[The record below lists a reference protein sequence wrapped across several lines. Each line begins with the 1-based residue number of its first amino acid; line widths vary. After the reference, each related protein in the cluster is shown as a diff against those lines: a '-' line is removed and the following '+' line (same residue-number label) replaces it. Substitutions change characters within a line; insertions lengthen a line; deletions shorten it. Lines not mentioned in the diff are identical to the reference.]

1 MGGSDVI
8 VDAYRAST
16 IQMAGMAVAI
26 YAVQMLL
33 RMRAEEADGPLEQIL
48 GTAVSRSRWMI
59 SHVINAALG
68 SLALLLIYAIG
79 VGLTAGAVVGDV
91 PSQLGDMLV
100 AGMVQVPA
108 ILVISGVVVAVTALL
123 PRWAGAVC
131 WTIIIVFILLGPLF
145 GAATF
150 QLPEW
155 TQNLSPFAH
164 TPKLPGAD
172 VTAVP
177 VVALIAI
184 AAALAAAGVATF
196 RRRNLTL
203 PA

>member
-1 MGGSDVI
+1 
-8 VDAYRAST
+8 
-16 IQMAGMAVAI
+16 
-26 YAVQMLL
+26 
-33 RMRAEEADGPLEQIL
+33 
-48 GTAVSRSRWMI
+48 MI

-68 SLALLLIYAIG
+68 SLLLLLVYAIG
-79 VGLTAGAVVGDV
+79 VGLTAGAVVGDL
-91 PSQLGDMLV
+91 PAQLGDMLV
-100 AGMVQVPA
+100 AGVVQLPA
-108 ILVISGVVVAVTALL
+108 ILVIGGVVVAVTALL

-131 WTIIIVFILLGPLF
+131 WTAIIGFILLGPLF

-155 TQNLSPFAH
+155 TQNLSPFTH

-177 VVALIAI
+177 AGALIAV
-184 AAALAAAGVATF
+184 AAALAAAGLAAF
-196 RRRNLTL
+196 RRRDLAL

>member
-1 MGGSDVI
+1 
-8 VDAYRAST
+8 
-16 IQMAGMAVAI
+16 MAGMAVAI
-26 YAVQMLL
+26 YATQMLL
-33 RMRAEEADGPLEQIL
+33 RMRAEEAEGPLEQIL
-48 GTAVSRSRWMI
+48 GTAVSRPQWMI

-68 SLALLLIYAIG
+68 SLVLLLVYAIG
-79 VGLTAGAVVGDV
+79 VGLAAGVIVGDV
-91 PSQLGDMLV
+91 PAQVGDMLV
-100 AGMVQVPA
+100 AGVVQLPA
-108 ILVISGVVVAVTALL
+108 ILVIGGVVVAVTALL

-131 WTIIIVFILLGPLF
+131 WTAVIVFILLGPLF

-155 TQNLSPFAH
+155 TQSVSPFTH

-177 VVALIAI
+177 VVALVAI
-184 AAALAAAGVATF
+184 AAALAVAGVAAF
-196 RRRNLTL
+196 RRRNLAL

>member
-1 MGGSDVI
+1 
-8 VDAYRAST
+8 
-16 IQMAGMAVAI
+16 
-26 YAVQMLL
+26 
-33 RMRAEEADGPLEQIL
+33 
-48 GTAVSRSRWMI
+48 
-59 SHVINAALG
+59 
-68 SLALLLIYAIG
+68 
-79 VGLTAGAVVGDV
+79 
-91 PSQLGDMLV
+91 MLV

>member
-1 MGGSDVI
+1 
-8 VDAYRAST
+8 
-16 IQMAGMAVAI
+16 
-26 YAVQMLL
+26 MLL

-68 SLALLLIYAIG
+68 SLVLLLVYAIG
-79 VGLTAGAVVGDV
+79 VGLTAGAVLGDIPV
-91 PSQLGDMLV
+91 QLRDMLV
-100 AGMVQVPA
+100 AGVVQLPA
-108 ILVISGVVVAVTALL
+108 ILLIAGVVVVATALL
-123 PRWAGAVC
+123 PRWASAVC
-131 WTIIIVFILLGPLF
+131 WTAVIVFILLGPLF